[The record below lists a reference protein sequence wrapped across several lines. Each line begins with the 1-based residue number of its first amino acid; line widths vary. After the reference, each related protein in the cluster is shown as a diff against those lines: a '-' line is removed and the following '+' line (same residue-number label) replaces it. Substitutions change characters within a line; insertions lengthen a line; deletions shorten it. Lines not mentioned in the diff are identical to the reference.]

1 MKLRIITG
9 RHGVGKTRKVYS
21 EIGQAVNS
29 GRSSQILI
37 VPELFTHTAEHEIMK
52 QLNTEGILSLQVLS
66 PSRIQARIFD
76 ETGGRTFTRLDNR
89 GRCMIIRK
97 CINEHASEMGIY
109 KHIYESHAFAEE
121 LLAAI
126 SNFKQCDITPE
137 QLEVALKN
145 AGSDTLLKSK
155 LEVLHTVYKSY
166 EHYMSGNYIDEESS
180 IALMIEKL
188 PSSKLIRS
196 SEIWMDGFDR
206 FNSLNLR
213 LIKALAENAESLTVT
228 MTVCSETDD
237 DSIAFL
243 AQTQS
248 VIALRK
254 IADETGCPFETVRLP
269 ENPYKPSEI
278 THLERSLYAR
288 HISEYKD
295 KCSNIHV
302 YKAVSQT
309 EEIEH
314 TALMIRR
321 LVRSGIKHSQIAVA
335 CNNLDALFPLIA
347 RTFSKCNIPYF
358 IDVKRPVSL
367 HPVIVMLKS
376 AFDIIENGYRS
387 EDVFRYVKT
396 GFVTDAGNDAIGRFE
411 NYCRENGVM
420 GPRFRSQLSRGT
432 DEEILEFEPLRH
444 KIAENLISLHQEL
457 RASKNAAQM
466 AKALEK
472 FIERNR
478 IEERISDMS
487 DRLKDLSCTGGDAF
501 VYREMI
507 EETSQILSGVSSSLS
522 SLTSLMGETHLSMRG
537 FFSIMRAAFDSFD
550 VGIIPTSQE
559 QVIVGDLKRTETPD
573 IKIMFIL
580 AANAEYF
587 PVNSAFDGFINQ
599 SELET
604 LNKAGIKLEPDLRL
618 MRSLERFDMHSA
630 VSKPTGGLFV
640 SFSESDAEKK
650 PLHISGVVTRIM
662 QLFPSLTLETADEE
676 LCLYSKPIAC
686 DRLLEHLKA
695 EHDGKPLPS
704 FWQGVYNELLK
715 DAECKRRIDM
725 FEQALAFDNAPHML
739 SRSIVK
745 RLYRGRVSS
754 ASQLENYAACPYR
767 FYIDYGLRPSPR
779 REYSI
784 LKTDSGVIYHE
795 AISKYVEMLIE
806 LGSSAEEMTREES
819 DAKAES
825 IFNGVC
831 ERFRQGMLKDSA
843 QLNAMTARMLAVFKS
858 TAWAVLEQVRSSRF
872 KPAATEISF
881 GMGGT
886 FPPIMINTPEGEAL
900 QIRGKIDRIDRYRDE
915 NGVHIA
921 IIDYKS
927 GDKKINIADIVNG
940 TELQLMLY
948 MGAVIDNLPEKDAH
962 PAGAFYMRIHNP
974 IIKGSA
980 DIESSRLKAFRHKGL
995 ISSDGTVENAET
1007 KKLIQGSSV
1016 CEKDF
1021 RKLID
1026 IALKNA
1032 SDISSKALNGF
1043 IPIEPLRDSVRACA
1057 FCEYKSICRFNKAYS
1072 GNRERIAD
1080 ETGLSEGSDFTANGG
1095 EA

>member
-9 RHGVGKTRKVYS
+9 RHGVGKTHKVYS
-21 EIGQAVNS
+21 EIGHAVNS
-29 GRSSQILI
+29 GHSSQILI
-37 VPELFTHTAEHEIMK
+37 VPELFTHTAEQEIMK
-52 QLNTEGILSLQVLS
+52 QLKLQGILSLQVLS
-66 PSRIQARIFD
+66 PSRMQERIFD
-76 ETGGRTFTRLDNR
+76 ETGGRTLTRLDNQ

-109 KHIYESHAFAEE
+109 THIYESHAFAEE

-137 QLEVALKN
+137 QLEAALKN
-145 AGSDTLLKSK
+145 ADSDTLLKSK
-155 LEVLHTVYKSY
+155 LEVLYTVYKSY
-166 EHYMSGNYIDEESS
+166 EDYMSGNYIDEESS
-180 IALMIEKL
+180 IALIIEKL

-196 SEIWMDGFDR
+196 SDIWIDGFDR

-213 LIKALAENAESLTVT
+213 LIKALAENAKSLTVT

-237 DSIAFL
+237 DSIAYL
-243 AQTQS
+243 AQAQS
-248 VIALRK
+248 VIALKK
-254 IADETGCPFETVRLP
+254 ISDELGCPFEAVSLSG
-269 ENPYKPSEI
+269 NPHKSAEL

-288 HISEYKD
+288 RVSTYKS
-295 KCSNIHV
+295 KCSSIHV
-302 YKAVSQT
+302 YKAVSQA
-309 EEIEH
+309 EEIEY
-314 TALMIRR
+314 TALMIRK
-321 LVRSGIKHSQIAVA
+321 LAHSGIKYSQIAVV
-335 CNNLDALFPLIA
+335 CNNLETLSPLIA
-347 RTFSKCNIPYF
+347 RTFSKCDIPYF
-358 IDVKRPVSL
+358 IDAKRPISL

-387 EDVFRYVKT
+387 EDIFRYVKT
-396 GFVTDAGNDAIGRFE
+396 GFVTDAGNAAISRFE

-420 GPRFRSQLSRGT
+420 GARFRSQLARGT
-432 DEEILEFEPLRH
+432 EEEILEFEPLRQE
-444 KIAENLISLHQEL
+444 ITENLVLLHQEL
-457 RASKNAAQM
+457 RASKNAVQM
-466 AKALEK
+466 AKAMER
-472 FIERNR
+472 FIECNR
-478 IEERISDMS
+478 IEDRISAME
-487 DRLKDLSCTGGDAF
+487 DRLKALSYTDDTF
-501 VYREMI
+501 IYRETV
-507 EETSQILSGVSSSLS
+507 EETAQILSGIYSALDSLIN
-522 SLTSLMGETHLSMRG
+522 LMGETHLSMRG

-550 VGIIPTSQE
+550 IGIIPTSQE

-599 SELET
+599 KELEA

-618 MRSLERFDMHSA
+618 MRALERFDMHSA
-630 VSKPTGGLFV
+630 VSKPTNELFV
-640 SFSESDAEKK
+640 CFSESDIEKK
-650 PLHISGVVTRIM
+650 ALHISGIVTRIM
-662 QLFPSLTLETADEE
+662 QLFPSLAVEASDEE
-676 LCLYSKPIAC
+676 LCLYAKPIAC
-686 DRLLEHLKA
+686 DRLLAQLKA
-695 EHDGKPLPS
+695 EHDGKPLS
-704 FWQGVYNELLK
+704 AFWQGVYNELLK
-715 DAECKRRIDM
+715 DNEYQRRIEM
-725 FEQALAFDNAPHML
+725 FEKALVCDNAPHML
-739 SRSIVK
+739 SKSIVN

-795 AISKYVEMLIE
+795 AISKYVELLIE
-806 LGSSAEEMTREES
+806 LGSIAEGMTREES
-819 DAKAES
+819 DAKAEN

-831 ERFRQGMLKDSA
+831 ERFRQGMLKDNA

-886 FPPIMINTPEGEAL
+886 FPPIMINTPEGESL

-915 NGVHIA
+915 NGVHIS

-948 MGAVIDNLPEKDAH
+948 MGAVIDNLPEKDTH

-974 IIKGSA
+974 IVKGSS
-980 DIESSRLKAFRHKGL
+980 DIEGSWLKAFRRKGL
-995 ISSDGTVENAET
+995 MSSNGAIENTET
-1007 KKLIQGSSV
+1007 KKFVQGSSI
-1016 CEKDF
+1016 CEEDF
-1021 RKLID
+1021 RRLID

-1072 GNRERIAD
+1072 GNRERIA
-1080 ETGLSEGSDFTANGG
+1080 EEAVLSTDSDFTKGG